1 MCWGGAR
8 ESVGVAALPSLLLCG
23 YCRVYHPA
31 PLPPPF
37 GAAWRPHLLY
47 PLYEGGGGVDF
58 SYFLGKTGEKSKKIC
73 AIQKNTLSLQ
83 TKGERPFA

>member
-8 ESVGVAALPSLLLCG
+8 ESV
-23 YCRVYHPA
+23 
-31 PLPPPF
+31 
-37 GAAWRPHLLY
+37 
-47 PLYEGGGGVDF
+47 GVDF